1 MTITATHPIN
11 PLITRHRVATYVWII
26 IAIAIGVLISL
37 FPPPVVLLVSVAVA
51 FGILTLISP
60 LSAIM
65 GLLILAPLRTL
76 IATEAAFQLPL
87 DIGQIAFAVTL
98 LTWGIH
104 RIARGLPILPI
115 RWTALSASLL
125 LFLLVSGLSAWE
137 AVSIG
142 SWLNEWL
149 KWVQILILVLL
160 VVNLAAEAS
169 WEWLLFGLVL
179 AGIANAL
186 IGIYEFFGGS
196 GALHL
201 LINDR
206 FFRAFGTFG
215 QPNPF
220 AGFMGLLLPISFMAA
235 LGYIG
240 RAYFSHRAGHL
251 HRLSTALTAYY
262 ALACLLLAAGMLMS
276 WSRGGWL
283 GLAGSIGIMAV
294 ALPRQTRKGLLLLA
308 AVSGLLGFM
317 WFTGLLPASVIE
329 RLGTSTQ
336 EFFAFEDVR
345 GVDIDPANYAVV
357 ERLAHWQASLNMAT
371 AHPWLGVGF
380 GNYEVVYP
388 NYRLM
393 NWTEPLG
400 HAHNYYLNILAELG
414 IIGLLG
420 YGKVWFITI
429 RLSWKGRKHPDILS
443 RFICIGLL
451 GSCVY
456 LAIHSLFDNLYVN
469 NLFLHLGVLFG
480 LLIVLYNQ
488 SNIYLRLERQ

>member
-1 MTITATHPIN
+1 MTVSAHH
-11 PLITRHRVATYVWII
+11 TRIAYTPERSVAIWGG
-26 IAIAIGVLISL
+26 IAVAIGVAVSV
-37 FPPPVVLLVSVAVA
+37 FPPPVVLILGLVIA
-51 FGILTLISP
+51 FCLVTLISP
-60 LSAIM
+60 ASALIGLMILS
-65 GLLILAPLRTL
+65 PLRTL
-76 IATEAAFQLPL
+76 IATEAAFQLPI
-87 DIGQIAFAVTL
+87 DIGQISFAATL

-104 RIARGLPILPI
+104 RVARGLPILPI
-115 RWTALSASLL
+115 RWTALSSSLV

-137 AVSIG
+137 AVSI
-142 SWLNEWL
+142 SAWLNEWL
-149 KWVQILILVLL
+149 KWIQIFILVLL
-160 VVNLAAEAS
+160 VVNQSAEIS

-179 AGIANAL
+179 AGIANAF

-220 AGFMGLLLPISFMAA
+220 AGFMGLLMPLSLMATIGYASRVVFHRSSGQKREIPILLA
-235 LGYIG
+235 
-240 RAYFSHRAGHL
+240 
-251 HRLSTALTAYY
+251 AYY
-262 ALACLLLAAGMLMS
+262 AFSSMVLAAGMLMS

-283 GLAGSIGIMAV
+283 GLVSSVAV
-294 ALPRQTRKGLLLLA
+294 IAIALPKQTRRGLLLLVTIGGLIA
-308 AVSGLLGFM
+308 ALWFAGLI
-317 WFTGLLPASVIE
+317 PASVVE
-329 RLGTSTQ
+329 RLATSTQ

-357 ERLAHWQASLNMAT
+357 ERLAHWQAGLNMAT
-371 AHPWLGVGF
+371 AHPWVGVGF
-380 GNYEVVYP
+380 GNYEIVYP
-388 NYRLM
+388 DYRLM
-393 NWTEPLG
+393 NWSEPLG

-420 YGKVWFITI
+420 YGKVWFTTI
-429 RLSWKGRKHPDILS
+429 RLSWKGRRHPDRLS

-451 GSCVY
+451 GSWAY

-469 NLFLHLGVLFG
+469 NLFLHIGLMLG

-488 SNIYLRLERQ
+488 SNIYLRLDRS